1 MDDPSVAELFATLLA
16 QTASKSDADARMYA
30 ALRDNGLLSRVTTH
44 RYMCRRGCQIATA
57 YKVGAA
63 VMLAVRDYK
72 YSPGLNE
79 ARSVES
85 ARAKNTLDGD
95 RHWPAHVY
103 DMTEHA
109 EWGDDAGASIVC
121 RHYHGLLTGK
131 RVLGDSRDVVPGH
144 PNKPTRL

>member
-1 MDDPSVAELFATLLA
+1 MDERSVAELFATLLA

-30 ALRDNGLLSRVTTH
+30 ALDNQGLLSRVTTH
-44 RYMCRRGCQIATA
+44 RYICRRGCPIATV

-79 ARSVES
+79 AQSVES
-85 ARAKNTLDGD
+85 ARAKNTLDGN

-103 DMTEHA
+103 DMTDLA

-121 RHYHGLLTGK
+121 RHYRGVLTGK
-131 RVLGDSRDVVPGH
+131 RVLEDSRDVAPGH